1 MLMMCFKNTN
11 CKEYNSNLFLKVYT
25 ERGEEKREGG
35 RERLYVHLHMDVRF
49 YGKPPK
55 TVIVVIPGL

>member
-1 MLMMCFKNTN
+1 MLMKCYKNTN

-35 RERLYVHLHMDVRF
+35 RGGMCICVWMSDSKENH
-49 YGKPPK
+49 PEQ
-55 TVIVVIPGL
+55 